1 MKKQLILG
9 GVSLAVVISLVLSL
23 AQFFEIASVDGQS
36 MKPTFRNNEMVV
48 VMKNLTRLKRGDVIA
63 LQVPS
68 MADKTFIKRIIGL
81 PGDTIYAS
89 GGVLYINDKP
99 IECFDKQG
107 PTPKFS
113 LLTST
118 GQNSVP
124 DKKLFVLG
132 DNRQKST
139 DSRTFGFVDYNDIIG
154 KVGL

>member
-1 MKKQLILG
+1 MSISVVFSLIL
-9 GVSLAVVISLVLSL
+9 AL
-23 AQFFEIASVDGQS
+23 AQFLEIASVDGQS

-48 VMKNLTRLKRGDVIA
+48 VIKNPTRLKRGDVIA

-81 PGDTIYAS
+81 PGDTVYAS
-89 GGVLYINDKP
+89 GGTLYINDRP
-99 IECFDKQG
+99 IKRFDKQG
-107 PTPKFS
+107 LTPKFS

-118 GQNSVP
+118 GQTIVP

-139 DSRTFGFVDYNDIIG
+139 DSRTFGFVDYDDVIG

>member
-1 MKKQLILG
+1 M
-9 GVSLAVVISLVLSL
+9 SLAVVISLVLSL
-23 AQFFEIASVDGQS
+23 AQFFEVASVDGQS

-48 VMKNLTRLKRGDVIA
+48 VMKNPTRLKRGDVIA

-81 PGDTIYAS
+81 PGDTVYAS
-89 GGVLYINDKP
+89 GGTLYINDKP
-99 IECFDKQG
+99 IERLAKQG
-107 PTPKFS
+107 STPKFS

-118 GQNSVP
+118 GQNIVP

-139 DSRTFGFVDYNDIIG
+139 DSRTFGFVDYDDIIG

>member
-1 MKKQLILG
+1 
-9 GVSLAVVISLVLSL
+9 
-23 AQFFEIASVDGQS
+23 
-36 MKPTFRNNEMVV
+36 MVV
-48 VMKNLTRLKRGDVIA
+48 VMKNPTRLKRGDVIA
-63 LQVPS
+63 LNVPS

-81 PGDTIYAS
+81 PGDTVYAS

-99 IECFDKQG
+99 IERFDKQG

-118 GQNSVP
+118 GQSIVP

-139 DSRTFGFVDYNDIIG
+139 DSRTFGFVDYDDIIG
-154 KVGL
+154 KVRL